1 MKFHLPPPGRRL
13 RRILTLLGQAA
24 LCCVLTAARL
34 GGLYAPFSL
43 AAAAAAG
50 PGLPGLLSLLL
61 WGWSFSRVQKGWSPT
76 KLIFMIMGGCVILA
90 FFGIL

>member
-43 AAAAAAG
+43 AAAAARLKGAYS
-50 PGLPGLLSLLL
+50 PPSRAAVRTQQSAACPSSVRIRRSRLPG
-61 WGWSFSRVQKGWSPT
+61 
-76 KLIFMIMGGCVILA
+76 GGR
-90 FFGIL
+90 